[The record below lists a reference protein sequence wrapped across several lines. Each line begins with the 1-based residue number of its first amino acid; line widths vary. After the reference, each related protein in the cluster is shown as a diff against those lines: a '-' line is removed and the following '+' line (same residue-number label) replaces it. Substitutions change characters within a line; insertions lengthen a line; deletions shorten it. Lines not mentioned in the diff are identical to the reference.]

1 VVILNTQ
8 TKGKKMNAL
17 QAMVIETIMDSVYE
31 NMNEKLEKTQN
42 RKRNYAQPLTQTCL
56 SANQANAL
64 RKLLA

>member
-1 VVILNTQ
+1 
-8 TKGKKMNAL
+8 MNAL

-31 NMNEKLEKTQN
+31 NMDEKLKKTQN

-56 SANQANAL
+56 SANQAKAL